1 MAASAKSLWRHSN
14 KIQWINNQR
23 RMQCAHVLLL
33 SHWHWWGLSDAGQH
47 SQCQQFWPAERLVAG
62 PPPPSHTSPC
72 HRHHY
77 TFTCAGTLTFKS
89 WYCISALFF
98 DENKTKQNKLYRND
112 PRSVGFR
119 EQCVRHARAP
129 VKGRVAT
136 YLICL
141 AEKKKMRQKSLSFR
155 DQSLLRSDQIAT
167 GIYIDVTV

>member
-1 MAASAKSLWRHSN
+1 MRTCSTAVTLTLVGIVRCGSAFTVP
-14 KIQWINNQR
+14 
-23 RMQCAHVLLL
+23 AVLTCWEARCW
-33 SHWHWWGLSDAGQH
+33 SPS
-47 SQCQQFWPAERLVAG
+47 
-62 PPPPSHTSPC
+62 PPHTSPC